1 VTQPR
6 QFAGFILGQA
16 LQPVSQLHKIRLSLI
31 LSQMNKDLAEQRLR
45 QKRQDTA
52 RSVRE
57 LYYQLAETQTQ
68 IESTEAT
75 VKTLQALQHETEG
88 KLVELAALK
97 SDRLSVRARLSQQ
110 RYQLIKLRDASKTQ
124 QESVNRLLGRDL
136 KKEFS
141 VEVQPPPAAEEIDLA
156 LARSMALR
164 QRPELEEAQLQTRKA
179 ETEVRRQR
187 AEYIPDIS
195 AGFTYATFP
204 NVSFL
209 PQHFLSAGFL
219 VQWEP
224 FDWGRKRH
232 KTNALRVAVDQSI
245 LAQRDAEQQILVD
258 VDAKFRAVA
267 EARMLLDTTAFEQE
281 AQREKLRETANRY
294 REKAVLLSEFL
305 QQEQSLVQADTDY
318 RSALAAYWRAKADFD
333 RALGRDF

>member
-1 VTQPR
+1 
-6 QFAGFILGQA
+6 
-16 LQPVSQLHKIRLSLI
+16 
-31 LSQMNKDLAEQRLR
+31 
-45 QKRQDTA
+45 
-52 RSVRE
+52 
-57 LYYQLAETQTQ
+57 
-68 IESTEAT
+68 
-75 VKTLQALQHETEG
+75 
-88 KLVELAALK
+88 
-97 SDRLSVRARLSQQ
+97 
-110 RYQLIKLRDASKTQ
+110 
-124 QESVNRLLGRDL
+124 
-136 KKEFS
+136 
-141 VEVQPPPAAEEIDLA
+141 VQPLPAAEEIDLA

-209 PQHFLSAGFL
+209 PQHFLSAGL
-219 VQWEP
+219 LLQWEP

-232 KTNALRVAVDQSI
+232 KTKALRVAVDQSI

-294 REKAVLLSEFL
+294 REKAVLLSDFL

-333 RALGRDF
+333 RALGKDF

>member
-1 VTQPR
+1 LKGNREVQSAALEVERASEETAALKTTRLPQFQIYALGGQLLRQVSFTVPQGALGTFAATGPIPAQDSTVTQPR

-31 LSQMNKDLAEQRLR
+31 SSQINKDLAEQRLR

-75 VKTLQALQHETEG
+75 VKTLQALQSETEG

-124 QESVNRLLGRDL
+124 KESVNRLLGRDL
-136 KKEFS
+136 KTEFS
-141 VEVQPPPAAEEIDLA
+141 VEVQPLPAAEEIDLA

-164 QRPELEEAQLQTRKA
+164 QRPELEEAQASNQEGRNGSA
-179 ETEVRRQR
+179 PPARRVHPRHQRGFHVRH
-187 AEYIPDIS
+187 IS
-195 AGFTYATFP
+195 ECQLPPAA
-204 NVSFL
+204 FL
-209 PQHFLSAGFL
+209 ECGPSAAMGAVRL
-219 VQWEP
+219 GQ
-224 FDWGRKRH
+224 
-232 KTNALRVAVDQSI
+232 KTS
-245 LAQRDAEQQILVD
+245 
-258 VDAKFRAVA
+258 
-267 EARMLLDTTAFEQE
+267 
-281 AQREKLRETANRY
+281 
-294 REKAVLLSEFL
+294 
-305 QQEQSLVQADTDY
+305 
-318 RSALAAYWRAKADFD
+318 
-333 RALGRDF
+333 